1 MKNIPAAFSR
11 IAFDAAFMK
20 QLIFLLSFICLPFF
34 SFSQTVDD
42 NDPRTQF
49 VGLAN
54 GQKVYARRVQVK
66 SPFLKSN
73 YFLLDDSIRF
83 ETSAVKYYQNE
94 KGFFLKISDP
104 YGRGDDFAERVLNGR
119 ISKYYISKTF
129 YNNYGPGYGGFGG
142 YGYGGFGGYGMGNS
156 SRRNIYFFSKDG
168 GDLQQYT
175 FNNLREALKD
185 NPGSIELLNQYRKAR
200 YLETGVSLAGAG
212 LLLYGFTQSF
222 RNSSNNAGFQVNPT
236 VYAGAALISIPW
248 ISGIFKKD
256 KLTQAVELYNYN
268 QK

>member
-1 MKNIPAAFSR
+1 MKNIPNAFSLIAFNAAFV
-11 IAFDAAFMK
+11 K
-20 QLIFLLSFICLPFF
+20 KLVFLLSLICLPLF

-94 KGFFLKISDP
+94 NGFFLKISDP
-104 YGRGDDFAERVLNGR
+104 YGGSDDFAQRVLNGR

-129 YNNYGPGYGGFGG
+129 YNNYSPYGPYGYGR
-142 YGYGGFGGYGMGNS
+142 YGGFGGYGMGGSN
-156 SRRNIYFFSKDG
+156 RRNIYFFSKDNG
-168 GDLQQYT
+168 ELQSYNY
-175 FNNLREALKD
+175 NNLYEAIRD
-185 NPGSIELLNQYRKAR
+185 NPGSVELLNQYRKSK

-212 LLLYGFTQSF
+212 LLIYGFTQSF

-248 ISGIFKKD
+248 LTGIFKKD